1 MRRLGGP
8 VGRPKLRSW
17 MFAFPVVVVAAVLMA
32 AEPQERQTV
41 STRALPPDTQPVTT
55 DAGSPDNDLPV
66 SLDRIRHKLSEPP
79 AIKVKAQGTV
89 FRVEVLGR
97 KPTIE
102 DILGPD
108 YLKGPVPASGGMTHQ
123 EFLDLVTP
131 KDVQG
136 YAAFNNKEA
145 AAVAATS
152 FALGWALQKAIHKFQ
167 EAKADREREAARK
180 EVQEALAE
188 LEKARVAAGLP
199 PK

>member
-1 MRRLGGP
+1 MA
-8 VGRPKLRSW
+8 
-17 MFAFPVVVVAAVLMA
+17 AFPVLLLTAVVMA
-32 AEPQERQTV
+32 GTPQERQTAPT
-41 STRALPPDTQPVTT
+41 SAAPAEGSHSAEATAT
-55 DAGSPDNDLPV
+55 DGSNGELPV
-66 SLDRIRHKLSEPP
+66 SVDRIRRKLSEPP
-79 AIKVKAQGTV
+79 AIKVHTEGNV

-97 KPTIE
+97 KLTIE

-108 YLKGPVPASGGMTHQ
+108 YLKGPVPAVAGGMTHQ

-136 YAAFNNKEA
+136 YAAFSNKEA
-145 AAVAATS
+145 ATVAATS
-152 FALGWALQKAIHKFQ
+152 FALKWALLKAIQKFQ
-167 EAKADREREAARK
+167 DAKADREREAARK